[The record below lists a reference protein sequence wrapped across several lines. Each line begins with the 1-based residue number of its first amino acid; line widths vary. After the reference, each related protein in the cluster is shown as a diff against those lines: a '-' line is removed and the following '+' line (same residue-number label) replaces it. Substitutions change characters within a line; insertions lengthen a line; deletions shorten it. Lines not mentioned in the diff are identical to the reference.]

1 MEPSPSLPGPNAEL
15 IVAASEFAAAV
26 KDFNGD
32 PVKQRQ
38 LLKEAD
44 RLRILL
50 ETPMDVL
57 TKQWEMSQCIAAM
70 NLLVELDVLE
80 AIPKQGSI
88 SSKDLAQIVKVD
100 ESAIARALKLI
111 VIFGICVEPAPNVFA
126 LNANASVF
134 LKGAA
139 REFFQF
145 MIDQTEPFYKL
156 PEYFRT
162 HKQEDLYDLNKS
174 PYAWAVGMEGK
185 SYYDAIS
192 SDPRKL
198 HNFDFTMATSEPVTP
213 ILGMFP
219 WASTKEQV
227 EADISRPFVVDIGG
241 GRGQLL
247 KAIQRESPNGFGAKM
262 ILQDRPDVLAS
273 LTAEDIPGIEKMSYD
288 FFTPQ
293 PVKNAHFYVMRRILH
308 DFYIPVC
315 KEMVKNIASAMG
327 PTSRFVIA
335 DMIMPEKVEI
345 GTEVTPYWLDFNLMM
360 LNGTEKSK
368 QQFEEI
374 LDAAGLEIVKI
385 YPFAFGCHAN
395 IECRLK
401 SGGVSS

>member
-1 MEPSPSLPGPNAEL
+1 MAPSTPEPNAAL
-15 IVAASEFAAAV
+15 IAAADDFAAAV
-26 KDFNGD
+26 RSFNGD

-57 TKQWEMSQCIAAM
+57 MKQWEMSQCIAAL

-88 SSKDLAQIVKVD
+88 TSKDLAEIIKVD
-100 ESAIARALKLI
+100 ESAIARALKL
-111 VIFGICVEPAPNVFA
+111 VIINGICTEPTPNNFA
-126 LNANASVF
+126 LNANAFVF

-145 MIDQTEPFYKL
+145 MIDQTGPFYKL

-162 HKQEDLYDLNKS
+162 HQQEDLYDLKKS
-174 PYAWAVGMEGK
+174 PYAWAVGMEGHD
-185 SYYDAIS
+185 YYEAIS
-192 SDPRKL
+192 SDPKKL
-198 HNFDFTMATSEPVTP
+198 HNFNFTMATSEAVTP

-219 WASTKEQV
+219 WASVKEQV
-227 EADISRPFVVDIGG
+227 EADQSRAFIVDIGG

-247 KAIQRESPNGFGAKM
+247 TAIQKEAPAGFGAKM

-273 LTAEDIPGIEKMSYD
+273 LTADDVPGIEKMSYD
-288 FFTPQ
+288 FYTPQ
-293 PVKNAHFYVMRRILH
+293 PIKNAHFYVMRRILH

-315 KEMVKNIASAMG
+315 KDLVKNIASAMG
-327 PTSRFVIA
+327 PTSRFIIA
-335 DMIMPEKVEI
+335 DMIMPEKVEM
-345 GTEVTPYWLDFNLMM
+345 GTEVTPYWMDFNLMM

-368 QQFEEI
+368 AQFEEI

-401 SGGVSS
+401 TGNSA

>member
-1 MEPSPSLPGPNAEL
+1 MESSPPGPNAEL

-26 KDFNGD
+26 KEFNGD

-44 RLRILL
+44 RLRLLL

-57 TKQWEMSQCIAAM
+57 VKQWEMSQCIAAM

-88 SSKDLAQIVKVD
+88 SSKDLAEIVKVD
-100 ESAIARALKLI
+100 ESAIGRALKLI
-111 VIFGICVEPAPNVFA
+111 VAFGIGVEPAPNVFA
-126 LNANASVF
+126 LNANAFVF

-145 MIDQTEPFYKL
+145 MIDQTGPFLKL

-174 PYAWAVGMEGK
+174 PYAWAVGMEGQ

-198 HNFDFTMATSEPVTP
+198 HNFDFTMATSEQVTP

-219 WASTKEQV
+219 WASMKEQV
-227 EADISRPFVVDIGG
+227 EADTSRAFVVDIGG

-247 KAIQRESPNGFGAKM
+247 KAIQKEAPNGFGAKM

-273 LTAEDIPGIEKMSYD
+273 LTAADTPGIEKMPYD

-293 PVKNAHFYVMRRILH
+293 PVKSMAFP
-308 DFYIPVC
+308 DFASWLTHTLQMHIFC

-327 PTSRFVIA
+327 PTSRFIIA

-345 GTEVTPYWLDFNLMM
+345 GTEVTPYWMDFNLMM

-368 QQFEEI
+368 KQFEEI

-385 YPFAFGCHAN
+385 YPFAFGCHTN

-401 SGGVSS
+401 TGGASL